1 MSIRSSYRE
10 RISGRKDIENEL
22 QDSNKQEYDV
32 DEAEQ
37 LLFSDDSEKI
47 KYFFDNFRRFENLNK
62 KIAYKMIHLEVSNL
76 IFENEEKFPGLIFD
90 KKFAIEMAFHNQAY
104 GVIVNIE
111 KFIDLDKEV
120 AYVLISNEVYPKTI
134 VENIKEFKNL
144 EFNKEFAN
152 KLINVE
158 ECQFFIDNIE
168 KFTGLDR
175 EVADNMIRQGFGYFV
190 IENKNIFDG
199 LELDEDLA
207 LLLIHCDGKNILM
220 ENREKFTNVNFNKDF
235 LLKAIKYNSR
245 DFFIDYIDQF
255 TGLDKEVSLA
265 LIESYNTQCVIN
277 NKDKFAGLELNK
289 EIAIL
294 LIKTHQSQVLID
306 NVNEFNNLDKEIAVV
321 LIKAGHTEQVIKN
334 KDKFADLEFNKEIA
348 MLIIDKNQ
356 AQVLVDN
363 LNKFNNLD
371 KEVALILVGVGYVSE
386 VFYYKDKF
394 AGLEFNKEIAMLLIE
409 KKQTN
414 FLVNY
419 LNEFNNLDKEIAI
432 ALIEAGYTDRVII
445 TKDKF
450 AGLELNKEIAML
462 LIEKKQ
468 TKALADNLK
477 RFNNLDKEIAL
488 ALVEAGHARLVIVIC
503 DKDKFAGLELNKEIA
518 MLMIEKKQSK
528 TLVDYLNKFNNLDK
542 EVALSLIEA
551 GYGYS
556 VIAITDEDKF
566 AGLEFNKELAM
577 LLIEFGGA
585 VTVISFKDKFAGLE
599 LNKEIAMLIIK
610 KKQAQVL
617 SSSLI
622 IFNNLDKEVALALI
636 EAGQIDLVMGNKEK
650 FAGLELN
657 KEIAILIIEKRYS
670 QVFLSNVDKFFGID
684 KEVITIIL
692 KNKEGNIL
700 CNYLMDESVKKMLG
714 YELIPEALYEK
725 ASTTIKII
733 LQANVF
739 PMLCQEDFELLFNEK
754 NSIQK
759 TLSNFSVLEL
769 NVLAE
774 QNKLQNLK
782 WLGSEEECEGI
793 FKKLKENGIDS
804 WSDEHN
810 ISGPFERG
818 SAIFGYKKMFSYI
831 LREGVS
837 RHDKLYNFDKVIEL
851 FKISGLEAQ
860 EFYIQILDQVKRD
873 GAEYDGGKSVH
884 HLNTIAN
891 NFRGD
896 ISKVLQEAQEYGD
909 IKGLQTLVKDLS
921 TPEQIFKSWESLK
934 KYAELCQLLGK
945 KEILGQLKQLK
956 SEGEGKEK
964 LYKYIERL
972 AFHPDISMQSV
983 IQFWR
988 NPEAFLGLLDI
999 HTDVG
1004 LQNRKKP
1011 SNYIEIPNLDLTAE
1025 QLRDALVE
1033 GSLDQIQVFEPLEI
1047 EYELPARSMSVQ
1059 APFELIRDAIGMKSM
1074 NLVGKAQD
1082 PGKVFAEIQTFLKK
1096 SGIKINF
1103 RNYLFGE
1110 EKTDEEVESKI
1121 VEIVKKYYNPSIETV
1136 NYRAKINLK
1145 SDPDGVVAGNDTAC
1159 CMPFGSGKN
1168 NIYTFNPVC
1177 SLFTLQRRSGDGVWR
1192 TVAQS
1197 VLTKDKNIGVNVADL
1212 IGKIQN
1218 PEVVHMQD
1226 VIPEEL
1232 LRESKFTLACDNVEL
1247 APSVKGSELIHK
1259 QVELVYADFMAE
1271 YLSRFSVR
1279 DNLDN
1284 LQVVIGKGYSDS
1296 LTNLSQVD
1304 NLYIPSAPVGYSDK
1318 THSTVYQL
1326 KPEKGSFVTRNVVEK
1341 NRESRGQ
1348 ELQTDIKGISSL
1360 TFEDSLPVAYIEGK
1374 AYRDNESLIQF
1385 LHNME
1390 NALIAKDINNATKN
1404 RANMSFKYT
1413 DKEGKV
1419 HGYLLAYEGIGSEG
1433 TEKLQGKNILYV
1445 ADIASDGEV
1454 LASGRILMAA
1464 LLEQYKKEYVDK
1476 GNPIPIFAQMRE
1488 QTSYLIVKKQ
1498 LDRYASKFGMKF
1510 TMEELGTNTVG
1521 GDVMHEVVLR
1531 LVV

>member
-394 AGLEFNKEIAMLLIE
+394 AGLEF
-409 KKQTN
+409 
-414 FLVNY
+414 
-419 LNEFNNLDKEIAI
+419 
-432 ALIEAGYTDRVII
+432 
-445 TKDKF
+445 
-450 AGLELNKEIAML
+450 NKEIAML

-891 NFRGD
+891 NFRED

-909 IKGLQTLVKDLS
+909 IKGLQTLAKDLS

-945 KEILGQLKQLK
+945 KEILGQLKKLK

-1059 APFELIRDAIGMKSM
+1059 APFELIRDAIGMKSL

-1082 PGKVFAEIQTFLKK
+1082 PGKVFAEIQVFLKK
-1096 SGIKINF
+1096 NGIKVNF
-1103 RNYLFGE
+1103 RNYLSGE
-1110 EKTDEEVESKI
+1110 EKIDEEIESQI

-1259 QVELVYADFMAE
+1259 QVELIYADFMAE

-1284 LQVVIGKGYSDS
+1284 SQVVIGKGYSDS
-1296 LTNLSQVD
+1296 LTNLPQVD
-1304 NLYIPSAPVGYSDK
+1304 NLYIPGAPVGYSDK

-1374 AYRDNESLIQF
+1374 AYSDNQSLIQF

-1390 NALIAKDINNATKN
+1390 NALIAKDINNATKK

-1419 HGYLLAYEGIGSEG
+1419 RGYLLAYEGVGSDRG
-1433 TEKLQGKNILYV
+1433 TLFGERILFV
-1445 ADIASDGEV
+1445 SDIASDGEV
-1454 LASGRILMAA
+1454 AGTGKALMAA
-1464 LLEQYKKEYVDK
+1464 LLEQYKREYATK
-1476 GNPIPIFAQMRE
+1476 GDAIPIFAQMRE
-1488 QTSYLIVKKQ
+1488 QTSYAIVKEK
-1498 LDRYASKFGMKF
+1498 LNEYAGKFGMKF
-1510 TMEELGTNTVG
+1510 TIEELGTNTVG
-1521 GDVMHEVVLR
+1521 RDVMHEVVLR

>member
-551 GYGYS
+551 G
-556 VIAITDEDKF
+556 
-566 AGLEFNKELAM
+566 
-577 LLIEFGGA
+577 
-585 VTVISFKDKFAGLE
+585 
-599 LNKEIAMLIIK
+599 
-610 KKQAQVL
+610 
-617 SSSLI
+617 
-622 IFNNLDKEVALALI
+622 
-636 EAGQIDLVMGNKEK
+636 QIDLVMGNKEK

-891 NFRGD
+891 NFRED

-909 IKGLQTLVKDLS
+909 IKGLQTLAKDLS

-945 KEILGQLKQLK
+945 KEILGQLKKLK

-1259 QVELVYADFMAE
+1259 QVELIYADFMAE

-1284 LQVVIGKGYSDS
+1284 SQVVIGKGYSDS
-1296 LTNLSQVD
+1296 LTNLPQVD
-1304 NLYIPSAPVGYSDK
+1304 NLYIPGAPVGYSDK

-1326 KPEKGSFVTRNVVEK
+1326 KPEKGSFVTRNVIEK

-1374 AYRDNESLIQF
+1374 AYSDNQSLIQF

-1390 NALIAKDINNATKN
+1390 KALIAKDINNATKN
-1404 RANMSFKYT
+1404 RANMS
-1413 DKEGKV
+1413 
-1419 HGYLLAYEGIGSEG
+1419 
-1433 TEKLQGKNILYV
+1433 
-1445 ADIASDGEV
+1445 
-1454 LASGRILMAA
+1454 
-1464 LLEQYKKEYVDK
+1464 
-1476 GNPIPIFAQMRE
+1476 
-1488 QTSYLIVKKQ
+1488 
-1498 LDRYASKFGMKF
+1498 
-1510 TMEELGTNTVG
+1510 
-1521 GDVMHEVVLR
+1521 
-1531 LVV
+1531 

>member
-334 KDKFADLEFNKEIA
+334 KDKFA
-348 MLIIDKNQ
+348 
-356 AQVLVDN
+356 
-363 LNKFNNLD
+363 
-371 KEVALILVGVGYVSE
+371 
-386 VFYYKDKF
+386 
-394 AGLEFNKEIAMLLIE
+394 
-409 KKQTN
+409 
-414 FLVNY
+414 
-419 LNEFNNLDKEIAI
+419 
-432 ALIEAGYTDRVII
+432 
-445 TKDKF
+445 
-450 AGLELNKEIAML
+450 GLELNKEIAML

-636 EAGQIDLVMGNKEK
+636 EAGQIDLVMGNK
-650 FAGLELN
+650 
-657 KEIAILIIEKRYS
+657 
-670 QVFLSNVDKFFGID
+670 DKFFGID

-818 SAIFGYKKMFSYI
+818 SAIFGY
-831 LREGVS
+831 
-837 RHDKLYNFDKVIEL
+837 
-851 FKISGLEAQ
+851 
-860 EFYIQILDQVKRD
+860 
-873 GAEYDGGKSVH
+873 
-884 HLNTIAN
+884 
-891 NFRGD
+891 
-896 ISKVLQEAQEYGD
+896 
-909 IKGLQTLVKDLS
+909 
-921 TPEQIFKSWESLK
+921 
-934 KYAELCQLLGK
+934 
-945 KEILGQLKQLK
+945 
-956 SEGEGKEK
+956 
-964 LYKYIERL
+964 
-972 AFHPDISMQSV
+972 
-983 IQFWR
+983 
-988 NPEAFLGLLDI
+988 
-999 HTDVG
+999 
-1004 LQNRKKP
+1004 
-1011 SNYIEIPNLDLTAE
+1011 
-1025 QLRDALVE
+1025 
-1033 GSLDQIQVFEPLEI
+1033 
-1047 EYELPARSMSVQ
+1047 
-1059 APFELIRDAIGMKSM
+1059 
-1074 NLVGKAQD
+1074 
-1082 PGKVFAEIQTFLKK
+1082 
-1096 SGIKINF
+1096 
-1103 RNYLFGE
+1103 
-1110 EKTDEEVESKI
+1110 
-1121 VEIVKKYYNPSIETV
+1121 
-1136 NYRAKINLK
+1136 
-1145 SDPDGVVAGNDTAC
+1145 
-1159 CMPFGSGKN
+1159 
-1168 NIYTFNPVC
+1168 
-1177 SLFTLQRRSGDGVWR
+1177 
-1192 TVAQS
+1192 
-1197 VLTKDKNIGVNVADL
+1197 
-1212 IGKIQN
+1212 
-1218 PEVVHMQD
+1218 
-1226 VIPEEL
+1226 
-1232 LRESKFTLACDNVEL
+1232 
-1247 APSVKGSELIHK
+1247 
-1259 QVELVYADFMAE
+1259 
-1271 YLSRFSVR
+1271 
-1279 DNLDN
+1279 
-1284 LQVVIGKGYSDS
+1284 
-1296 LTNLSQVD
+1296 
-1304 NLYIPSAPVGYSDK
+1304 
-1318 THSTVYQL
+1318 
-1326 KPEKGSFVTRNVVEK
+1326 
-1341 NRESRGQ
+1341 
-1348 ELQTDIKGISSL
+1348 
-1360 TFEDSLPVAYIEGK
+1360 
-1374 AYRDNESLIQF
+1374 
-1385 LHNME
+1385 
-1390 NALIAKDINNATKN
+1390 
-1404 RANMSFKYT
+1404 
-1413 DKEGKV
+1413 
-1419 HGYLLAYEGIGSEG
+1419 
-1433 TEKLQGKNILYV
+1433 
-1445 ADIASDGEV
+1445 
-1454 LASGRILMAA
+1454 
-1464 LLEQYKKEYVDK
+1464 
-1476 GNPIPIFAQMRE
+1476 
-1488 QTSYLIVKKQ
+1488 
-1498 LDRYASKFGMKF
+1498 
-1510 TMEELGTNTVG
+1510 
-1521 GDVMHEVVLR
+1521 
-1531 LVV
+1531 

>member
-371 KEVALILVGVGYVSE
+371 KEVA
-386 VFYYKDKF
+386 
-394 AGLEFNKEIAMLLIE
+394 
-409 KKQTN
+409 
-414 FLVNY
+414 
-419 LNEFNNLDKEIAI
+419 I

-585 VTVISFKDKFAGLE
+585 VTVISFKD
-599 LNKEIAMLIIK
+599 
-610 KKQAQVL
+610 
-617 SSSLI
+617 
-622 IFNNLDKEVALALI
+622 
-636 EAGQIDLVMGNKEK
+636 K

-891 NFRGD
+891 NFRED

-909 IKGLQTLVKDLS
+909 IKGLQTLAKDLS

-945 KEILGQLKQLK
+945 KEILGQLKKLK

-1004 LQNRKKP
+1004 LQNRK
-1011 SNYIEIPNLDLTAE
+1011 
-1025 QLRDALVE
+1025 
-1033 GSLDQIQVFEPLEI
+1033 
-1047 EYELPARSMSVQ
+1047 
-1059 APFELIRDAIGMKSM
+1059 
-1074 NLVGKAQD
+1074 
-1082 PGKVFAEIQTFLKK
+1082 
-1096 SGIKINF
+1096 
-1103 RNYLFGE
+1103 
-1110 EKTDEEVESKI
+1110 
-1121 VEIVKKYYNPSIETV
+1121 
-1136 NYRAKINLK
+1136 
-1145 SDPDGVVAGNDTAC
+1145 
-1159 CMPFGSGKN
+1159 
-1168 NIYTFNPVC
+1168 
-1177 SLFTLQRRSGDGVWR
+1177 
-1192 TVAQS
+1192 
-1197 VLTKDKNIGVNVADL
+1197 
-1212 IGKIQN
+1212 
-1218 PEVVHMQD
+1218 
-1226 VIPEEL
+1226 
-1232 LRESKFTLACDNVEL
+1232 
-1247 APSVKGSELIHK
+1247 
-1259 QVELVYADFMAE
+1259 
-1271 YLSRFSVR
+1271 
-1279 DNLDN
+1279 
-1284 LQVVIGKGYSDS
+1284 
-1296 LTNLSQVD
+1296 
-1304 NLYIPSAPVGYSDK
+1304 
-1318 THSTVYQL
+1318 
-1326 KPEKGSFVTRNVVEK
+1326 
-1341 NRESRGQ
+1341 
-1348 ELQTDIKGISSL
+1348 
-1360 TFEDSLPVAYIEGK
+1360 
-1374 AYRDNESLIQF
+1374 
-1385 LHNME
+1385 
-1390 NALIAKDINNATKN
+1390 
-1404 RANMSFKYT
+1404 
-1413 DKEGKV
+1413 
-1419 HGYLLAYEGIGSEG
+1419 
-1433 TEKLQGKNILYV
+1433 
-1445 ADIASDGEV
+1445 
-1454 LASGRILMAA
+1454 
-1464 LLEQYKKEYVDK
+1464 
-1476 GNPIPIFAQMRE
+1476 
-1488 QTSYLIVKKQ
+1488 
-1498 LDRYASKFGMKF
+1498 
-1510 TMEELGTNTVG
+1510 
-1521 GDVMHEVVLR
+1521 
-1531 LVV
+1531 

>member
-414 FLVNY
+414 
-419 LNEFNNLDKEIAI
+419 
-432 ALIEAGYTDRVII
+432 
-445 TKDKF
+445 
-450 AGLELNKEIAML
+450 
-462 LIEKKQ
+462 
-468 TKALADNLK
+468 ALADNLK

-1121 VEIVKKYYNPSIETV
+1121 VEIVRKYYNPTVETV

-1177 SLFTLQRRSGDGVWR
+1177 SLFTIQQERGDGTWR

-1197 VLTKDKNIGVNVADL
+1197 VLTKDKDIKKNISEVMKQMTDPEKPP
-1212 IGKIQN
+1212 IGSVLS
-1218 PEVVHMQD
+1218 ED
-1226 VIPEEL
+1226 VL
-1232 LRESKFTLACDNVEL
+1232 NQGESILACDNVEL
-1247 APSVKGSELIHK
+1247 TPNVKGHK
-1259 QVELVYADFMAE
+1259 LTEAQVELIYRDFMAE
-1271 YLSRFSVR
+1271 YLARYAKQ
-1279 DNLDN
+1279 DNLATN
-1284 LQVVIGKGYSDS
+1284 QVVIGQGYSDS
-1296 LTNLSQVD
+1296 LTHLPQIPNT
-1304 NLYIPSAPVGYSDK
+1304 YAPSAPVGYSDK
-1318 THSTVYQL
+1318 THEKVYQL
-1326 KPEKGSFVTRNVVEK
+1326 TPKLAEGIKKQVI
-1341 NRESRGQ
+1341 ESDLPGGKKAELITGQRGV
-1348 ELQTDIKGISSL
+1348 SYL
-1360 TFEDSLPVAYIEGK
+1360 TFEDTLPVAFIEGK
-1374 AYRDNESLIQF
+1374 AYHDNQTLIQY

-1390 NALIAKDINNATKN
+1390 NALIAKDISNVSKD
-1404 RANMSFKYT
+1404 RPNMSLKHT
-1413 DKEGKV
+1413 GEDGRIQ
-1419 HGYLLAYEGIGSEG
+1419 GYMLAYEGRMNEDEEEGSEKV
-1433 TEKLQGKNILYV
+1433 EPIIFV
-1445 ADIASDGEV
+1445 SDIASDLKHPGTGG
-1454 LASGRILMAA
+1454 ALMRAF
-1464 LLEQYKKEYVDK
+1464 LEQYRQNYISK
-1476 GNPIPIFAQMRE
+1476 GNFVPVYAQARE
-1488 QTSYLIVKKQ
+1488 KTSYAIIKSKLKKYGEEVG
-1498 LDRYASKFGMKF
+1498 LELE
-1510 TMEELGTNTVG
+1510 MEELGTYQE
-1521 GDVMHEVVLR
+1521 GDDTMHQIIIRVKTF
-1531 LVV
+1531 

>member
-556 VIAITDEDKF
+556 VIAITD
-566 AGLEFNKELAM
+566 
-577 LLIEFGGA
+577 
-585 VTVISFKDKFAGLE
+585 
-599 LNKEIAMLIIK
+599 
-610 KKQAQVL
+610 
-617 SSSLI
+617 
-622 IFNNLDKEVALALI
+622 
-636 EAGQIDLVMGNKEK
+636 KEK

-657 KEIAILIIEKRYS
+657 KEIAILLIEKRYS

-891 NFRGD
+891 NFRED

-909 IKGLQTLVKDLS
+909 IKGLQTLAKDLS

-945 KEILGQLKQLK
+945 KEILGQLKKLK

-999 HTDVG
+999 HTDVI

-1259 QVELVYADFMAE
+1259 QVELIYADFMAE

-1284 LQVVIGKGYSDS
+1284 SQVVIGKGYSDS
-1296 LTNLSQVD
+1296 LTNLPQVD
-1304 NLYIPSAPVGYSDK
+1304 NLYIPGAPVGYSDK

>member
-414 FLVNY
+414 
-419 LNEFNNLDKEIAI
+419 
-432 ALIEAGYTDRVII
+432 
-445 TKDKF
+445 
-450 AGLELNKEIAML
+450 
-462 LIEKKQ
+462 
-468 TKALADNLK
+468 ALADNLK

-891 NFRGD
+891 NFRED

-909 IKGLQTLVKDLS
+909 IKGLQTLAEDLS
-921 TPEQIFKSWESLK
+921 TPEQIFKSCESLK

-945 KEILGQLKQLK
+945 KEILGQLKKLK

-1259 QVELVYADFMAE
+1259 QVELIYADFMAE

-1284 LQVVIGKGYSDS
+1284 SQVVIGKGYSDS
-1296 LTNLSQVD
+1296 LTNLPQVD
-1304 NLYIPSAPVGYSDK
+1304 NLYIPGAPVGYSDK